1 MLILYTTREVMK
13 MFNILVCDDDKEIV
27 EAIEIYLRQ
36 EGYNVLKAY
45 DGEEALKVLKRE
57 EKVDLLVIDVM
68 MPRLDGIRATLKIRE
83 ENSLP
88 IIILS
93 AKSEDADKILGLNV
107 GADDYVTKPFN
118 PLELV
123 ARVKS
128 QLRRY
133 TKLGSTVVQNNNTVY
148 TVGGLSI
155 DDDLKEV
162 TVDGEP
168 VKLTPIEYNI
178 LLLLM
183 KNQGK
188 VFSID
193 QIYESIWNE
202 DAIGADNTVAVHIRH
217 IREKIEI
224 NPKEPRYLKVVWG
237 VGYKIEKL

>member
-1 MLILYTTREVMK
+1 MYNV
-13 MFNILVCDDDKEIV
+13 LVCDDDREIV
-27 EAIEIYLRQ
+27 EAIEIYLSQ
-36 EGYNVLKAY
+36 EGYKVLKAY
-45 DGEEALKVLKRE
+45 DGEEALKVLDR
-57 EKVDLLVIDVM
+57 EKVDLLIIDVM
-68 MPRLDGIRATLKIRE
+68 MPKLDGIRATLKIRE
-83 ENSLP
+83 KKNMP

-107 GADDYVTKPFN
+107 GADDYMTKPFN
-118 PLELV
+118 PLELT

-133 TKLGSTVVQNNNTVY
+133 TQLGSTIDKSNQAVY
-148 TVGGLSI
+148 AVGGLSI
-155 DDDLKEV
+155 DDEQKEV

-168 VKLTPIEYNI
+168 VRLTPIEYNI
-178 LLLLM
+178 LLLLV

-202 DAIGADNTVAVHIRH
+202 DDIGVDNTVAVHIRH

>member
-1 MLILYTTREVMK
+1 MA
-13 MFNILVCDDDKEIV
+13 NILVCDDDKDIV
-27 EAIEIYLRQ
+27 EAIDIYLTQ
-36 EGYNVLKAY
+36 EGYEVLKAY
-45 DGEEALKVLKRE
+45 DGDEAIKVLKRNE
-57 EKVDLLVIDVM
+57 VDLLIMDVM

-83 ENSLP
+83 NMSLP

-93 AKSEDADKILGLNV
+93 AKSEDADKILGLNI
-107 GADDYVTKPFN
+107 GADDYMTKPFN

-133 TKLGSTVVQNNNTVY
+133 TQLGSTARSDNQSEFRT
-148 TVGGLSI
+148 GGLVI
-155 DDDLKEV
+155 RDDLKEV
-162 TVDGEP
+162 TVDGEK

-178 LLLLM
+178 LLLLV

-188 VFSID
+188 VFSIN
-193 QIYESIWNE
+193 QIYENIWNE
-202 DAIGADNTVAVHIRH
+202 EAIGADNTVAVHIRH

-237 VGYKIEKL
+237 VGYKVEKIG

>member
-1 MLILYTTREVMK
+1 MQT
-13 MFNILVCDDDKEIV
+13 ILVCDDDKEIV
-27 EAIEIYLRQ
+27 EAIDIYLQQ
-36 EGYNVLKAY
+36 EGYQVLKAY
-45 DGEEALKVLKRE
+45 DGEEALEILK
-57 EKVDLLVIDVM
+57 EKEVHLLIIDVM

-83 ENSLP
+83 ESSIP

-93 AKSEDADKILGLNV
+93 AKTEDADKILGLNI
-107 GADDYVTKPFN
+107 GADDYVEKPFN

-133 TKLGSTVVQNNNTVY
+133 TQL
-148 TVGGLSI
+148 GGLSI
-155 DDDLKEV
+155 NDDLKEV
-162 TVDGEP
+162 TVDGET

-178 LLLLM
+178 LLLLV

-188 VFSID
+188 VFSIN

-237 VGYKIEKL
+237 VGYKIDKN

>member
-1 MLILYTTREVMK
+1 MK
-13 MFNILVCDDDKEIV
+13 NILVCDDDREIV
-27 EAIEIYLRQ
+27 DAIEIYLQQ
-36 EGYNVLKAY
+36 EGYNILKAY
-45 DGEEALKVLKRE
+45 DGEQAIQMLE
-57 EKVDLLVIDVM
+57 EQEIHLLIIDVM
-68 MPRLDGIRATLKIRE
+68 MPKLDGIRATLKIRE
-83 ENSLP
+83 ESSIP

-93 AKSEDADKILGLNV
+93 AKSEDADKILGLNI

-133 TKLGSTVVQNNNTVY
+133 TELGNVVENSNRIY
-148 TVGGLSI
+148 RVGGLI
-155 DDDLKEV
+155 INDDLKEV
-162 TVDGEP
+162 VVDDVL

-178 LLLLM
+178 LLLLV

-188 VFSID
+188 VFSIN

-237 VGYKIEKL
+237 VGYKVEKSAK

>member
-1 MLILYTTREVMK
+1 MK

-45 DGEEALKVLKRE
+45 DGEEALRVLKQE

-93 AKSEDADKILGLNV
+93 AKSEDVDKILGLNV

-133 TKLGSTVVQNNNTVY
+133 TKLGSTVVQNNSAVY

>member
-1 MLILYTTREVMK
+1 
-13 MFNILVCDDDKEIV
+13 MFKILVCDDDKEIV
-27 EAIEIYLRQ
+27 EAIEIYLTQ
-36 EGYNVLKAY
+36 EGYEVLKAY
-45 DGEEALKVLKRE
+45 DGEEAIQTLKKE
-57 EKVDLLVIDVM
+57 HVDLLIMDVM
-68 MPRLDGIRATLKIRE
+68 MPRLDGIKATLKIRE

-93 AKSEDADKILGLNV
+93 AKSEDADKILGLNI

-123 ARVKS
+123 ARAKS

-133 TKLGSTVVQNNNTVY
+133 TQLGSTVQDEKKEVY
-148 TVGGLSI
+148 EVGGLSI
-155 DDDLKEV
+155 NDELKEV
-162 TVDGEP
+162 TVDGES
-168 VKLTPIEYNI
+168 VRLTPIEYNI
-178 LLLLM
+178 LLLLV

-193 QIYESIWNE
+193 QIYENIWNE
-202 DAIGADNTVAVHIRH
+202 EAIGADNTVAVHIRH

>member
-1 MLILYTTREVMK
+1 MREK
-13 MFNILVCDDDKEIV
+13 GGKKLNILVCDDDKEIV
-27 EAIEIYLRQ
+27 EAIEIYLQQ
-36 EGYNVLKAY
+36 EGYQVFRAY
-45 DGEEALKVLKRE
+45 DGEDALKILKE
-57 EKVDLLVIDVM
+57 EEIHLLIIDVM
-68 MPRLDGIRATLKIRE
+68 MPKLDGIRATLKIRE
-83 ENSLP
+83 ESSIP

-93 AKSEDADKILGLNV
+93 AKSEDTDKILGLNV
-107 GADDYVTKPFN
+107 GADDYITKPFN

-133 TKLGSTVVQNNNTVY
+133 TKLGNAAENGQAVY
-148 TVGGLSI
+148 QVGGLAI
-155 DDDLKEV
+155 NDELKEV
-162 TVDGEP
+162 TVDGEI

-188 VFSID
+188 VFSIN
-193 QIYESIWNE
+193 QIYENIWNE

-237 VGYKIEKL
+237 VGYKIEKN